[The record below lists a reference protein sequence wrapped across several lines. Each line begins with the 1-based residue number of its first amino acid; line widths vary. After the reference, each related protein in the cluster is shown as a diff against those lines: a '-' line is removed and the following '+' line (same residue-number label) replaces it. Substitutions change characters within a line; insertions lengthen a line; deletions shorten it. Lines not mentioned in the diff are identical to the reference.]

1 MNYFVPLPC
10 KISNFMEYDYSLLQL
25 INFDGSPAYD
35 AFWALYTDKFTWIP
49 LALVAV
55 YCLLHK
61 GGWRHALL
69 MVLMLALL
77 FALSD
82 FTVSSL
88 LKNIVA
94 RPRPSHDPAIMD
106 ALSYIDNYR
115 GGPYGFPSNHAS
127 NGFAVA
133 MFLTLLY
140 RSRIVA
146 LSTFLWACGSCYSR
160 MYMGVHFPS
169 DILVGAILGTLFA
182 LAVYCT
188 YKECYN
194 YLYKTTPLPP
204 FGELYE
210 NTIPWA
216 IPAAFILT
224 IIGLLILAL
233 TF

>member
-1 MNYFVPLPC
+1 
-10 KISNFMEYDYSLLQL
+10 MEYDYSLLQL

-55 YCLLHK
+55 FCLLHK

-127 NGFAVA
+127 RAEHLPLGLRLVL
-133 MFLTLLY
+133 LTNVY
-140 RSRIVA
+140 GCA
-146 LSTFLWACGSCYSR
+146 L
-160 MYMGVHFPS
+160 
-169 DILVGAILGTLFA
+169 
-182 LAVYCT
+182 
-188 YKECYN
+188 
-194 YLYKTTPLPP
+194 P
-204 FGELYE
+204 FGHPCGCHPRYPLR
-210 NTIPWA
+210 PCR
-216 IPAAFILT
+216 
-224 IIGLLILAL
+224 LLHI
-233 TF
+233 

>member
-1 MNYFVPLPC
+1 MTTTA
-10 KISNFMEYDYSLLQL
+10 SLTILQLIQQWDRQLLML
-25 INFDGSPAYD
+25 INFDGSAAYD
-35 AFWALYTDKFTWIP
+35 RFWMLYTNGLTWVP
-49 LALVAV
+49 LAAV
-55 YCLLHK
+55 VIWCLLRR

-69 MVLMLALL
+69 IMLMLCLL
-77 FALSD
+77 FVISD
-82 FTVSSL
+82 FVVASL
-88 LKNIVA
+88 IKPLVGRI
-94 RPRPSHDPAIMD
+94 RPSHDAQVMNL
-106 ALSYIDNYR
+106 LSYVDNYH
-115 GGPYGFPSNHAS
+115 GGRFGFPSNHAS

-194 YLYKTTPLPP
+194 YLYKKTPLPP

-224 IIGLLILAL
+224 IIGLLTLAL
-233 TF
+233 TI